1 MINKIIY
8 GLNRIEWMI
17 KSFYDFLSESQSYVR
32 VQSSV
37 FWICKKHLHI
47 VDSWFLSTTTKKE
60 NLISEVRGAKKKKAK
75 CEIRFYYS

>member
-1 MINKIIY
+1 MDW
-8 GLNRIEWMI
+8 IESNGWL
-17 KSFYDFLSESQSYVR
+17 KVFYDFLSKFPCYER
-32 VQSSV
+32 VQFSV

-75 CEIRFYYS
+75 YEIRFYYS